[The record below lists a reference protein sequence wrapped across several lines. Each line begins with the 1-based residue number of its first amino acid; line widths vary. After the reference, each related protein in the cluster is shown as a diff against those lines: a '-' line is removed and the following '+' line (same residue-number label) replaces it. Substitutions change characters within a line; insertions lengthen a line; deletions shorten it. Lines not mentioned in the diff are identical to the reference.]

1 MVSSCDYLLRNGG
14 HESNIRRAV
23 VRLQLGSAQGPILS
37 ARGLAVSRRHR
48 ESLGLE
54 LGERSRRGKPS
65 WAQGQFGGASGTPGW
80 PFQQDTVGIIPTP
93 LALNQGIF

>member
-1 MVSSCDYLLRNGG
+1 
-14 HESNIRRAV
+14 
-23 VRLQLGSAQGPILS
+23 
-37 ARGLAVSRRHR
+37 VSRRHR
-48 ESLGLE
+48 ESRGLE

-93 LALNQGIF
+93 LALNQAIF